1 MKNSICLIPA
11 RKGSKRI
18 KNKNIKSFFGKPII
32 FYSIKV
38 AKSTNL
44 FKEIYVSTDSKKIQ
58 KISIQYGAVCK
69 SLRKKNLA
77 TDQSKTFNVI
87 KDFVKQLKD
96 PPEIIC
102 CLYPAAPFVKKTHI
116 KKAFKILKSN
126 KNLDIVMPVSEYNNN
141 PLRSLE
147 IRKKILKPKNR
158 KKFLLNSNNL
168 NKLYYD
174 TGSFYL
180 LRTSFIKKSKSFFPS
195 KTQALIIK
203 KNSYVDLN
211 DNEDWKLAKKL
222 FV

>member
-38 AKSTNL
+38 AKSSNL
-44 FKEIYVSTDSKKIQ
+44 FKEIFVSTDSKKIQ
-58 KISIQYGAVCK
+58 KISIQYGAKCK
-69 SLRKKNLA
+69 DLRKKNLA
-77 TDQSKTFNVI
+77 KDKSKTFDVI
-87 KDFVKQLKD
+87 KDFLKKLKN

-102 CLYPAAPFVKKTHI
+102 CLYPAAPFIKKIHI
-116 KKAFKILKSN
+116 KKAYKILKLN

-147 IRKKILKPKNR
+147 IKNNFLKPKSR

-174 TGSFYL
+174 TGSFYM
-180 LRTSFIKKSKSFFPS
+180 LRTSFVKKSKSFFPS
-195 KTQALIIK
+195 KTQALVIK

-211 DNEDWKLAKKL
+211 DEDDWKLAKKL

>member
-102 CLYPAAPFVKKTHI
+102 CLYPAAPFVKKTR
-116 KKAFKILKSN
+116 LK
-126 KNLDIVMPVSEYNNN
+126 
-141 PLRSLE
+141 E
-147 IRKKILKPKNR
+147 I
-158 KKFLLNSNNL
+158 
-168 NKLYYD
+168 
-174 TGSFYL
+174 
-180 LRTSFIKKSKSFFPS
+180 
-195 KTQALIIK
+195 
-203 KNSYVDLN
+203 
-211 DNEDWKLAKKL
+211 
-222 FV
+222 